1 MSIDVEYAIKKDI
14 RNNPILRELDTQ
26 QRREFRRIVLLSALS
41 VGLVLFSAW
50 QHFET
55 RRHGMS
61 IEELRAAIEQEQVV
75 NRQLRLNLEAARA
88 PQSLEARARRELGL
102 VAPALADTIVVERTR
117 ASTPASTLVASAAR

>member
-26 QRREFRRIVLLSALS
+26 QRREFRRILLLSALS
-41 VGLVLFSAW
+41 VALVLFSAW

-61 IEELRAAIEQEQVV
+61 IEDLRLALEHEQVM
-75 NRQLRLNLEAARA
+75 NRQLRLNLEAVRT
-88 PQSLEARARRELGL
+88 PQHLEARARRELGL
-102 VAPALADTIVVERTR
+102 VP
-117 ASTPASTLVASAAR
+117 SA

>member
-14 RNNPILRELDTQ
+14 RNNPIFRELDTQ
-26 QRREFRRIVLLSALS
+26 QRREFRRIVLLAAFS

-61 IEELRAAIEQEQVV
+61 IEELRQALEHEQVV
-75 NRQLRLNLEAARA
+75 NRQLRLNLESFRA
-88 PQSLEARARRELGL
+88 PQYLETRARRELGL
-102 VAPALADTIVVERTR
+102 VTPALAETIVIERTR
-117 ASTPASTLVASAAR
+117 ASTPASTLVASAR